1 MKRANLQ
8 YIKIVCATLSAI
20 TVLYSA
26 QPDTLPVKANA
37 DSVVNLDKMVVTA
50 SRTNRLMSETPASVS
65 VISKDEIAAS
75 PAKTIEDLL
84 LTQTGVQV
92 RRSVSI
98 GEGVPSDIIFRGI
111 PGALAAT
118 RTLILVDGIPTNAS
132 GTPFLI
138 VNEIPL
144 EAIDR
149 IEIVRG
155 PYSGLYGANAFG
167 GVVNILTKEG
177 YGKSTGSV
185 SAETS
190 YPFSVLDQY
199 YSAGVPF
206 AKALDQSGTLAYWN
220 ANGTVSGG
228 TDRYGL
234 LVSGGYRAIG
244 NYLLQDS
251 AIVRDGLDVY
261 NKSSANSDYREARLF
276 AKARLYCT
284 DNTEVSLHARYFNS
298 DLGFGKTKNI
308 LPDSM
313 DVETKGQKIL
323 IGPQIK
329 ISFSKNIEFHAGAF
343 YRHIDGDYWDEG
355 QDSSQTWVQSYRQFE
370 MNDWEFESRGIFS
383 LGNSNTVTTGIE
395 LLRNGADFGAS
406 SNPANGEILPGSN
419 ETKKTIFNSAGY
431 VQDEIKLFDR
441 LNIVPVARVDYQTE
455 FGAAFSPKLGV
466 SYKILDQLRFR
477 ASAGR
482 AFRAPSLAELGLNIQ
497 VIPSLQL
504 DANPDLKPE
513 YIWGYDAGFDITPT
527 KSLILKIGP
536 YYNSMQNLISEA
548 VSLSEGI
555 VTYRNISAAW
565 SEGVEGEIDWN
576 PLPWLMLSTHGTI
589 QNSRDEYYHT
599 SLDYIPG
606 STFGSSVNVSRI
618 FNAIKVE
625 GNIGFNYVGSRSF
638 LDFSHSEVLIMPD
651 GESKLQPPP
660 PVPLGSY
667 NTMDLSFKISL
678 KAYWFTLAAQNI
690 YNTRYEENEG
700 TLAPGRFATIKIG
713 YNF

>member
-1 MKRANLQ
+1 MSA
-8 YIKIVCATLSAI
+8 AFSAI
-20 TVLYSA
+20 SALYSA
-26 QPDTLPVKANA
+26 QPDTLHGKGTA

-92 RRSVSI
+92 KRAVSI
-98 GEGVPSDIIFRGI
+98 GEGIPSDIIFRGV

-177 YGKSTGSV
+177 YGRAHGSV

-190 YPFSVLDQY
+190 YPYSVFDQY
-199 YSAGVPF
+199 YSEGHSF
-206 AKALDQSGTLAYWN
+206 AKSLDTSGTLAYWN
-220 ANGTVSGG
+220 GNATVSGG
-228 TDRYGL
+228 TDKYGL

-244 NYLLQDS
+244 NYLMQDS
-251 AIVRDGLDVY
+251 ALVRNGTEVY
-261 NKSSANSDYREARLF
+261 NKSSVNSTYKEARLI
-276 AKARLYCT
+276 AKATLYCSE
-284 DNTEVSLHARYFNS
+284 NTEVSLHARYFNG

-308 LPDSM
+308 QPDSM

-329 ISFSKNIEFHAGAF
+329 ISFSKDIVFHAGAF
-343 YRHIDGDYWDEG
+343 YRHVDGEFWDED
-355 QDSSQTWVQSYRQFE
+355 QDSSKTWVRSYRKFA
-370 MNDWEFESRGIFS
+370 MDDWQAESRAVFS
-383 LGNSNTVTTGIE
+383 LGSFNSVLAGIE
-395 LLRNGADFGAS
+395 LLRNGADFGSA
-406 SNPANGEILPGSN
+406 SNPANGEILPESYA
-419 ETKKTIFNSAGY
+419 TKKAIFNSAGY

-466 SYKILDQLRFR
+466 SYKIFDQLRFR
-477 ASAGR
+477 SSAGR
-482 AFRAPSLAELGLNIQ
+482 AFRAPSLAELALDIKVNPTLHL
-497 VIPSLQL
+497 IP
-504 DANPDLKPE
+504 NPNLRPE
-513 YIWGYDAGFDITPT
+513 FIWGYDAGFDITPIQ
-527 KSLILKIGP
+527 SLVLKIGP
-536 YYNSMQNLISEA
+536 YYNSMQNLIGEA
-548 VSLSEGI
+548 VDLDIGS

-565 SEGVEGEIDWN
+565 SEGIEGEIDWN
-576 PLPWLMLSTHGTI
+576 PLLWLMLSAHGTV
-589 QNSRDEYYHT
+589 QNSNDEFYHT
-599 SLDYIPG
+599 SLDYVPKY
-606 STFGSSVNVSRI
+606 TFGSSANVSRKI
-618 FNAIKVE
+618 KAIKVE
-625 GNIGFNYVGSRSF
+625 GYLGVNYVGSRSF
-638 LDFSHSEVLIMPD
+638 LDFPHADVLIMPN
-651 GESKLQPPP
+651 GQSLLRPLSI
-660 PVPLGSY
+660 PLGSY
-667 NTMDLSFKISL
+667 TTTDLSCKISL
-678 KAYWFTLAAQNI
+678 KKYWFTIAAQNI
-690 YNTRYEENEG
+690 FDATYEESEG
-700 TLAPGRFATIKIG
+700 ALAPGRSVSIKIG